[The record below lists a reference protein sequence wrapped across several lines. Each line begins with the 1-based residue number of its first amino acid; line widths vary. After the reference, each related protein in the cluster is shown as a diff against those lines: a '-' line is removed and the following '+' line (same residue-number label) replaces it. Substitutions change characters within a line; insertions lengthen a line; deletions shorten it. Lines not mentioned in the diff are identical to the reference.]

1 MVVKKISNISS
12 ILLLMLSAL
21 FFVSNTVPAEP
32 IFKTTA
38 EATAAANSLG
48 FQKINETVH
57 GQAAYKKGRQYIT
70 RDVDGHNGGAWKM
83 ATSVKKLGS
92 KATRDGTFSADL
104 KTRIG
109 D

>member
-1 MVVKKISNISS
+1 M
-12 ILLLMLSAL
+12 
-21 FFVSNTVPAEP
+21 
-32 IFKTTA
+32 
-38 EATAAANSLG
+38 
-48 FQKINETVH
+48 
-57 GQAAYKKGRQYIT
+57 YKKGRQYIT